1 MSELRHDNIIPYPQ
15 QEELFCSKGFALWD
29 VVGSCERKGSL
40 DQDIKK
46 EVANDIRGFCQH
58 HGHIQRIVLANGGTA
73 STMFLKHFRQWWLE
87 GALQPGENEESQKA
101 FGKIYKRVTQ
111 HAERPISCISAIS
124 VSPAAAVYNYQTKR
138 DFWDQHVY
146 GPGLELHQELKQH
159 KRQIKREE

>member
-1 MSELRHDNIIPYPQ
+1 MVEFHV
-15 QEELFCSKGFALWD
+15 D
-29 VVGSCERKGSL
+29 VL
-40 DQDIKK
+40 DD
-46 EVANDIRGFCQH
+46 F
-58 HGHIQRIVLANGGTA
+58 QRRMNGMTNFGGR
-73 STMFLKHFRQWWLE
+73 LWLE